1 MKYVDYYKT
10 LGVERNATEAQI
22 KKAYR
27 NLAHKYH
34 PDVSKEPDAE
44 TKFKEV
50 AEAYATLKDPEK
62 RAAYDNLGQHRQGDD
77 FVPPHQWQE
86 HFHESSDDFSDVDL
100 SDLLKA
106 FAEAQRE
113 GAARYASRARHGE
126 TFEFTM
132 PITLEQIYNGAET
145 EISVAVPDYDSQG
158 LLHRVPKTFR
168 IRIPKGAADGQRLR
182 LAGKGGQGMN
192 GGAPGDLF
200 VVMKLQPHKHFQ
212 VNGNDLMLEVPLTPW
227 EAVLG
232 ASVEIPTLGGPV
244 ALTIPPGTVAG
255 RKMRLSKRGLPG
267 SGNVQGDLYAVITIE
282 VPTSVSEREKTLYTE
297 LAAASSGFEPR
308 RQRFAGGQS

>member
-10 LGVERNATEAQI
+10 LGLERNATEADI

-27 NLAHKYH
+27 SLAHKYH

-44 TKFKEV
+44 NKFKEV

-77 FVPPHQWQE
+77 FVPPHQWQQ

-113 GAARYASRARHGE
+113 GAAQYASRPRHGE

-145 EISVAVPDYDSQG
+145 EISVAVPIMTLRG
-158 LLHRVPKTFR
+158 CCIACPKRFVFVFR
-168 IRIPKGAADGQRLR
+168 RA
-182 LAGKGGQGMN
+182 
-192 GGAPGDLF
+192 
-200 VVMKLQPHKHFQ
+200 QPM
-212 VNGNDLMLEVPLTPW
+212 VSACAW
-227 EAVLG
+227 RAR
-232 ASVEIPTLGGPV
+232 
-244 ALTIPPGTVAG
+244 AG
-255 RKMRLSKRGLPG
+255 R
-267 SGNVQGDLYAVITIE
+267 A
-282 VPTSVSEREKTLYTE
+282 
-297 LAAASSGFEPR
+297 
-308 RQRFAGGQS
+308 

>member
-1 MKYVDYYKT
+1 MKYVDYYKI
-10 LGVERNATEAQI
+10 LGVERNATEAEI

-27 NLAHKYH
+27 SLAHKYH

-44 TKFKEV
+44 NKFKEA

-62 RAAYDNLGQHRQGDD
+62 REAYDNLGKHGQGDD
-77 FVPPHQWQE
+77 FVPPNQWQQN
-86 HFHESSDDFSDVDL
+86 FNESPGDFSDVDL

-106 FAEAQRE
+106 FAEAQRD
-113 GAARYASRARHGE
+113 GAANYASRPRHGE
-126 TFEFTM
+126 TFEFSM

-192 GGAPGDLF
+192 GGQAGDLF
-200 VVMKLQPHKHFQ
+200 VTMKLQPHPYFQ
-212 VNGNDLMLEVPLTPW
+212 VDGNDLSIQVPLAPW

-255 RKMRLSKRGLPG
+255 RKMRLSRRGIPG
-267 SGNVQGDLYAVITIE
+267 SGGAQGDLYAIITIE
-282 VPTSVSEREKTLYTE
+282 VPATVTEKEKALYTD
-297 LAAASSGFEPR
+297 LAAASSGFDPR

>member
-1 MKYVDYYKT
+1 MKYVDYYKV
-10 LGVERNATEAQI
+10 LGLERDATEADI
-22 KKAYR
+22 RKAYR
-27 NLAHKYH
+27 SLAHKYH

-44 TKFKEV
+44 NKFKEV

-62 RAAYDNLGQHRQGDD
+62 RAAYDDLGRHQPGDD
-77 FVPPHQWQE
+77 FVPPNQWQQ
-86 HFHESSDDFSDVDL
+86 HFHESTGDFSDVDL

-113 GAARYASRARHGE
+113 GAANYARRPRHGE

-132 PITLEQIYNGAET
+132 PVTLEQVYNGAET
-145 EISVAVPDYDSQG
+145 EISVAVPDYDAQG

-168 IRIPKGAADGQRLR
+168 IRIPKGAGDGQRLR

-192 GGAPGDLF
+192 GGQPGDLF
-200 VVMKLQPHKHFQ
+200 VTMKLQPHRYFQ
-212 VNGNDLMLEVPLTPW
+212 LDGNDLTLQVPLAPW

-232 ASVEIPTLGGPV
+232 TTVEIPTLGGPV

-255 RKMRLSKRGLPG
+255 RKMRLSKRGMPG
-267 SGNVQGDLYAVITIE
+267 SGGVQGDLYAVITIE
-282 VPTSVSEREKTLYTE
+282 VPATVTEREKALYTE
-297 LAAASSGFEPR
+297 LAAASSAFEPH
-308 RQRFAGGQS
+308 RQRFAGDQS

>member
-1 MKYVDYYKT
+1 MKYVDYYKV
-10 LGVERNATEAQI
+10 LGLERNATEADI

-27 NLAHKYH
+27 GLAHKYH

-44 TKFKEV
+44 NKFKEV

-62 RAAYDNLGQHRQGDD
+62 REAYDNLGRHQPGDD
-77 FVPPHQWQE
+77 FVPPNQWQQN
-86 HFHESSDDFSDVDL
+86 FNESSADFSDVDL

-113 GAARYASRARHGE
+113 GAANYARRPRHGE

-168 IRIPKGAADGQRLR
+168 IRVPKGAADGQRLR

-192 GGAPGDLF
+192 GGQPGDLF
-200 VVMKLQPHKHFQ
+200 VTMKVQPHRFYQ
-212 VNGNDLMLEVPLTPW
+212 VDGNDLTIEVPLAPW

-232 ASVEIPTLGGPV
+232 ATVEIPTLGGEV

-282 VPTSVSEREKTLYTE
+282 VPKSVTEREKALYTD
-297 LAAASSGFEPR
+297 LAAASTGFEPR

>member
-1 MKYVDYYKT
+1 MKYVDYYKV
-10 LGVERNATEAQI
+10 LGLERDATEADI
-22 KKAYR
+22 RKAYR
-27 NLAHKYH
+27 SLAHKYH

-44 TKFKEV
+44 NKFKEV

-62 RAAYDNLGQHRQGDD
+62 RAAYDDLGRHQPGDD
-77 FVPPHQWQE
+77 FVPPNQWQQ
-86 HFHESSDDFSDVDL
+86 HFHESSGDFSDVDL

-113 GAARYASRARHGE
+113 GAANYARRPRHGE

-132 PITLEQIYNGAET
+132 PVTLEQVYNGAET
-145 EISVAVPDYDSQG
+145 EISVAVPDYDAQG

-182 LAGKGGQGMN
+182 LAGKG
-192 GGAPGDLF
+192 DLF
-200 VVMKLQPHKHFQ
+200 VTMKLQPHRYFQ
-212 VNGNDLMLEVPLTPW
+212 LDGNDLTLQVPLAPW

-232 ASVEIPTLGGPV
+232 TTVEIPTLGGPV

-255 RKMRLSKRGLPG
+255 RKMRLSKRGMPG
-267 SGNVQGDLYAVITIE
+267 SGGVQGDLYAVITIE
-282 VPTSVSEREKTLYTE
+282 VPATVTEREKALYTE
-297 LAAASSGFEPR
+297 LAAASSAFEPH
-308 RQRFAGGQS
+308 RQRFAGDQS

>member
-1 MKYVDYYKT
+1 MQMKYVDYYKT

-86 HFHESSDDFSDVDL
+86 HFHESPDAFSDVDL

-113 GAARYASRARHGE
+113 GRPA
-126 TFEFTM
+126 T
-132 PITLEQIYNGAET
+132 PIVHVMGKPL
-145 EISVAVPDYDSQG
+145 SSPC
-158 LLHRVPKTFR
+158 
-168 IRIPKGAADGQRLR
+168 RLR
-182 LAGKGGQGMN
+182 WNKSITAPRQRSRWLSPIMTARVCCTVCPRLFAFASPRGRPMASACAWLAR
-192 GGAPGDLF
+192 
-200 VVMKLQPHKHFQ
+200 
-212 VNGNDLMLEVPLTPW
+212 
-227 EAVLG
+227 
-232 ASVEIPTLGGPV
+232 
-244 ALTIPPGTVAG
+244 AG
-255 RKMRLSKRGLPG
+255 R
-267 SGNVQGDLYAVITIE
+267 A
-282 VPTSVSEREKTLYTE
+282 
-297 LAAASSGFEPR
+297 
-308 RQRFAGGQS
+308 